1 MEGCSY
7 PPEEMLHIADLVYS
21 ISDDAPFGMEV
32 PLYFSDTIVSDTSG
46 NEIYSFGVDSFVLI
60 GMQGDVN
67 GDGELNVL
75 DIVMIVNFALYLDE
89 PTEQQFWASDINGD
103 NLINILDIVQVV
115 NMILDR

>member
-1 MEGCSY
+1 M
-7 PPEEMLHIADLVYS
+7 
-21 ISDDAPFGMEV
+21 
-32 PLYFSDTIVSDTSG
+32 
-46 NEIYSFGVDSFVLI
+46 
-60 GMQGDVN
+60 
-67 GDGELNVL
+67 NVL